1 LLKHHNRMP
10 TAIST
15 ILALDVGDKRIGVAQ
30 ANTVARLASPLMTL
44 TRGDDIIEQLKY
56 LIAEQGAEVLVVG
69 LPRGMQSQSTQQ
81 TQATE
86 AFVKVLKAQLTV
98 PIFVQDEAVTSEQ
111 AEAELKAH
119 GTSYS
124 KADIDALAATY
135 ILEDWLREHHEFAH
149 G

>member
-1 LLKHHNRMP
+1 MP

-30 ANTVARLASPLMTL
+30 ANTIARLASPLMTL
-44 TRGDDIIEQLKY
+44 AHSDDIIEQLKQ
-56 LIAEQGAEVLVVG
+56 LIAEHGAEVLVVG
-69 LPRGMQSQSTQQ
+69 LPRGMQGQTTQQ
-81 TQATE
+81 TQATK
-86 AFVKVLKAQLTV
+86 AFVEALKAQLSI
-98 PIFVQDEAVTSEQ
+98 PIHVQDEAVTSEK

-119 GTSYS
+119 GTTYS

-135 ILEDWLREHHEFAH
+135 ILEDWLREHQEFAH